1 MSPEEKDRSRYYQ
14 EIAAAFFKQRGGP
27 FMLSPRD
34 LTTIASWE
42 TLGVPLQAAR
52 EGIERAFEYFKTQA
66 RDPRKVRALAACNSQ
81 VLKAFERL
89 RDRRVGRQVPVR
101 SRLQKKAAIMSE
113 VGGFLKDLPRPVSFL
128 KEPYEH
134 ALGLLKQ
141 DQPDEQALER
151 LEEQVERLL
160 ADQCPA
166 VDRAAVR
173 KDVEAEF
180 PSLGAKEA
188 SEILSLKLLKTM
200 RSKYGIP
207 YLTFPYY

>member
-34 LTTIASWE
+34 MTTIAAWE
-42 TLGVPLQAAR
+42 TLGVPLEAVR
-52 EGIERAFEYFKTQA
+52 EGIDKAFEYLKTQA
-66 RDPRKVRALAACNSQ
+66 RDPRKVRALAVCNSQ

-89 RDRRVGRQVPVR
+89 RDRRVGRQAPVR
-101 SRLQKKAAIMSE
+101 SRLEKKAAIMSE
-113 VGGFLKDLPRPVSFL
+113 VGRFLKDLPRPVSFL
-128 KEPYEH
+128 EGPYEH
-134 ALGLLKQ
+134 ALGLLSQ
-141 DQPDEQALER
+141 DQPDEEALER
-151 LEEQVERLL
+151 LEEKVERLL

-166 VDRAAVR
+166 EERAAVR
-173 KDVEAEF
+173 KEVEAGF

-200 RSKYGIP
+200 RTKYRIP
-207 YLTFPYY
+207 YLTFSYY